1 VRELGLTREYTRR
14 RPTVM
19 TDGQVAV
26 VTEWIRACE
35 LAWVTTSSKEEAALL
50 EAKLL
55 NAWRPP
61 INVA

>member
-1 VRELGLTREYTRR
+1 
-14 RPTVM
+14 M